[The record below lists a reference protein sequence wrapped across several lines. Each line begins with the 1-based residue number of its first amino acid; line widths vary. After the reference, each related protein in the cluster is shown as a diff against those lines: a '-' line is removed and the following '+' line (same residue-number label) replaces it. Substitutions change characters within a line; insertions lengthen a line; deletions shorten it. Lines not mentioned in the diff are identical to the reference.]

1 MFRNL
6 KIRNFRGLEDLSMED
21 THRINL
27 IAGRNN
33 VGKTTLLESI
43 YLLSGWGNPGLVP
56 NVNLFRGLAPAMGP
70 AEALRNF
77 WWKPLFSTLD
87 IGKIVEMSGDFEGL
101 GKLTLQIS
109 LSQANTTEVRL
120 DRPEMIPMTGTAGRH
135 TLEFQFTDPSGRSLK
150 GNIRATDQG
159 LQVEQ
164 PNVAPK
170 FLAIFLSS
178 RAGSFQEDAIRL
190 GQLRVEKQ
198 GGFVVEALQKIEPS
212 LRSVEASTA
221 GGSPMI
227 WGDVGLEELVPLPVM
242 GEGMTRI
249 ARLVLAIA
257 TAAGGVVLVDEIEN
271 GLHHSVLPK
280 VWTTVAHAATRF
292 NTQLFATTH
301 SFECLEA
308 AHSSLSASDF
318 LLQRLESMNDGIRC
332 CTYSQSEVD
341 AAIKHGL
348 EVR

>member
-1 MFRNL
+1 MFKNL
-6 KIRNFRGLEDLSMED
+6 KISNFRGLKDLSMGD
-21 THRINL
+21 ANRINL

-56 NVNLFRGLAPAMGP
+56 NVNLFRGLAPAVGP

-87 IGKIVEMSGDFEGL
+87 IDKTVEMSGDFEGL
-101 GKLTLQIS
+101 GKLTLKIA
-109 LSQANTTEVRL
+109 LSQAKTTEVLL
-120 DRPEMIPMTGTAGRH
+120 DHPELMPITGAADRN
-135 TLEFQFTDPSGRSLK
+135 TLEFQFTDASGHSLK

-170 FLAIFLSS
+170 FPAMFLSS
-178 RAGSFQEDAIRL
+178 RAANFQEDAIRL

-198 GGFVVEALQKIEPS
+198 GDFVVEALQKIEPS

-271 GLHHSVLPK
+271 GLHHAVMPK
-280 VWTTVAHAATRF
+280 VWRTVGHAATRF

-301 SFECLEA
+301 SFEC
-308 AHSSLSASDF
+308 
-318 LLQRLESMNDGIRC
+318 
-332 CTYSQSEVD
+332 V
-341 AAIKHGL
+341 
-348 EVR
+348 